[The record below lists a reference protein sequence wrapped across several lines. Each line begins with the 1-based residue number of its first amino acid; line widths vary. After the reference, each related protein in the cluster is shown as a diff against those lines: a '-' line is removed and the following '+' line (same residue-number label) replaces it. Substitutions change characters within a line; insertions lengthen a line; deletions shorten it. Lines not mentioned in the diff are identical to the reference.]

1 MPKRKPN
8 KEFFSVFPTA
18 IIMIPIEAIII
29 DTHTFIEIFSLRN
42 KKAKIAVKKGI
53 AAKHNKVTAA
63 VVFVIEYIKETI
75 ATPNP
80 QPPINPDLPTFL

>member
-18 IIMIPIEAIII
+18 IIMIPIVARII

-53 AAKHNKVTAA
+53 AAKHNRVTAA

-75 ATPNP
+75 ATPSP